1 MEKLTR
7 QEEDV
12 MRQVWQLGRCGI
24 KEILDRLPDPR
35 PPYTTVASV
44 VNKLK
49 RKRYV
54 RQARDGK
61 AYVYEPAIAEADYK
75 KRLMSGFVHDYF
87 LGSFKDMV
95 CFFAR
100 DEKLSEQDLRDII
113 REIEQS

>member
-1 MEKLTR
+1 MEKLTQ

-12 MRQVWQLGRCGI
+12 MRQVWLLGRCGVKDI
-24 KEILDRLPDPR
+24 VDLLAPPK

-44 VNKLK
+44 VSKLK

-61 AYVYEPAIAEADYK
+61 AYVYEPAISEAEYK
-75 KRLMSGFVHDYF
+75 KGLMSGFVHDYF

-100 DEKLSEQDLRDII
+100 DEKLSGQDLRDII
-113 REIEQS
+113 REIEHP